1 MKRIL
6 KQYSIAFV
14 LAAVLLALI
23 GFFLWKS
30 QPVPLEAAGLTP
42 AETEESYPGVEL
54 TLESNGYQIG
64 LIFSNNSDAR
74 LESGAAVGRNN
85 ELFFSGG
92 LEILLDGVWYT
103 VPHKDY
109 ATAGVGLELEPGDSV
124 SGYYSLSP
132 YEKLPDGQYQLPVGY
147 WVFDPE
153 LGYPLAGRHPYYVTY
168 ARFDI
173 VDGRYTL
180 PDAP

>member
-6 KQYSIAFV
+6 KEYSVALV
-14 LAAVLLALI
+14 LAAVLLVLI

-30 QPVPLEAAGLTP
+30 QPVHLKAADLTP
-42 AETEESYPGVEL
+42 AETEESYPGAEL
-54 TLESNGYQIG
+54 SLEINGYQIG
-64 LIFSNNSDAR
+64 LTFSNNSDSR
-74 LESGAAVGRNN
+74 LESGASVGRDN
-85 ELFFSGG
+85 ELFFDGG

-103 VPHKDY
+103 VPQKDY
-109 ATAGVGLELEPGDSV
+109 VTAGVGLELEPGDSV
-124 SGYYSLSP
+124 SGNCSLSP
-132 YEKLPDGQYQLPVGY
+132 YERLSDGQYRVSMGY

-153 LGYPLAGRHPYYVTY
+153 LGYPLAGRHLYYVTY
-168 ARFDI
+168 ARLDI